1 MDVTYAQVA
10 RILQRALGEEEG
22 LIVLEFFMSRIPE
35 DVARQQDVYELRL
48 EIEKIRA
55 ELIERIEQVR
65 AELTKEIE
73 QVRAELTKEIEQVR
87 ADLTKEIEQVRAD
100 LTKEIEQLRADLTR
114 DIALS
119 KATQTRWAFLF
130 WISQMAVL
138 VGILFQLLR

>member
-65 AELTKEIE
+65 A
-73 QVRAELTKEIEQVR
+73 
-87 ADLTKEIEQVRAD
+87 DLTKEIEQVRAD